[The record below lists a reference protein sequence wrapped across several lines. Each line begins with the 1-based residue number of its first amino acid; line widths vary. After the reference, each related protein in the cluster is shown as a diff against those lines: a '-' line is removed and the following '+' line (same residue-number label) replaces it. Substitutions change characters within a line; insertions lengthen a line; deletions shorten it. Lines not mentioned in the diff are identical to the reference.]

1 MAIEIDITAGKS
13 ITELRTMLRETKDE
27 LATLGSDTPGFAQA
41 AAKAGQIKDAMKD
54 VNEQV
59 AIFSGGSNFEQA
71 GTALG
76 QLKDSILSLD
86 FEGAAQKGKALTDIV
101 GKMSFS
107 GAAKGV
113 KDLGTTFMSLG
124 KALLTNPLFLLAAVI
139 VAIVAA
145 VMILMNKLGL
155 LKPILN
161 AIKAVVGAIVSAFEA
176 LTDAM
181 GLTNN
186 AGIAAAEDEKKRS
199 EQRMD
204 DLNAELELRK
214 SIFDKTKDLT
224 IQEAEMFTALT
235 GIKTDTLTEVQDLEL
250 QTMDSRKDAA
260 YKALDLAKET
270 YDEDSDEYKEAL
282 AKKEE
287 AVAAFTKFEQD
298 LAIARYNTSLGID
311 KQLKM
316 LQAGAIAG
324 EKERSKAFLDIQ
336 EQEALARL
344 DTAIKNQK
352 DLSFL
357 GTTQAQRDQATEDIK
372 KLEQSKTL
380 IIADFAKK
388 RKEIDTKAAAGVAAT
403 AKSAA
408 DSSRNAADKAK
419 AERERLAAEALK
431 ELRQD
436 NKLKL
441 DELKEGTQAYLNE
454 QLAGNTRELD
464 LIKKKQKSLKMS
476 DKDLKLYINDYND
489 KAIALQAAFNNK
501 KLEEDNKA
509 AIKTLQFNKDNAQT
523 SAELRAAE
531 LALIEETSRQA
542 LQTSQNEYKLKLE
555 GLVAGGE
562 EQKKVLEAQATDEK
576 IIAENL
582 KKEKAAIRLS
592 ELEEVI
598 EFGNAQRVTAETA
611 AATAISAQE
620 FELQQ
625 FKGKQQEK
633 IALMMAYYETLD
645 KQLLKQKNDALK
657 VLNDE
662 QSVIEAK
669 IAAGIVLSN
678 AELERTKT
686 IEAEKAAIEEQYR
699 QAKIIADK
707 TAEDTIEAT
716 RREKFD
722 KTREDASAYAD
733 GAAELLT
740 MISDIQ
746 NADLETQTNK
756 MKARHEAELAGLE
769 EGSEAYT
776 EAKKRQAKE
785 EEDLAKKVFE
795 INKKQQIAGAVIQG
809 FQAVLAAYS
818 SGSAIPVIGSVMGPV
833 FAGIA
838 AIAAAKNIQRI
849 QSTTFGSSATPSAP
863 SAATAAIPGSDTSST
878 PSFGLFG
885 QGNNQNT
892 TNASPQPLNVQN
904 NLQVTAVVSESE
916 ITSTQQRVARF
927 KNSAEL

>member
-41 AAKAGQIKDAMKD
+41 AAKAGAIKDAMKD

-76 QLKDSILSLD
+76 QLKDSIMSLD
-86 FEGAAQKGKALTDIV
+86 FEGAAEKGKALTDIV

-145 VMILMNKLGL
+145 VVMLMNKMGL

-161 AIKAVVGAIVSAFEA
+161 AIKAVVGAIVDAFEA

-186 AGIAAAEDEKKRS
+186 AGIEAAEEEKKRS
-199 EQRMD
+199 EVRMN

-214 SIFDKTKDLT
+214 SIYDKTKDLT

-235 GIKTDTLTEVQDLEL
+235 GIKTDTLTEVQELEV
-250 QTMDSRKDAA
+250 QTLDARKDAA
-260 YKALDLAKET
+260 YAALDVAKET
-270 YDEDSDEYKEAL
+270 YGEDSDEYKEAL
-282 AKKEE
+282 EKKEQ
-287 AVAAFTKFEQD
+287 AVASFTKFEQD

-324 EKERSKAFLDIQ
+324 EKERSKAFLNIQ
-336 EQEALARL
+336 EQEALAKL

-380 IIADFAKK
+380 IIADFANK
-388 RKEIDTKAAAGVAAT
+388 RKEIDTKAAAGVTAT

-408 DSSRNAADKAK
+408 DNSRNAAEKDK

-431 ELRQD
+431 ELKQD

-441 DELKEGTQAYLNE
+441 DELKEGTQAYLTE

-464 LIKKKQKSLKMS
+464 LIKKKKTSLKMS

-489 KAIALQAAFNNK
+489 KAIALQAAFNNIMR
-501 KLEEDNKA
+501 EEDNKS
-509 AIKTLQFNKDNAQT
+509 AIKNLELAKENAQT

-542 LQTSQNEYKLKLE
+542 LETSRNEYKLKLE
-555 GLVAGGE
+555 GLVVGGE

-582 KKEKAAIRLS
+582 KKEKATIRLS
-592 ELEEVI
+592 ELEEAVT
-598 EFGNAQRVTAETA
+598 FANAQRVTAETA
-611 AATAISAQE
+611 AATALSVQE
-620 FELQQ
+620 FELEQ
-625 FKGKQQEK
+625 FKGKQKEK
-633 IALMMAYYETLD
+633 IALMMTYYDALD
-645 KQLLKQKNDALK
+645 KQLLQQKNDALK

-662 QSVIEAK
+662 KAIIDAK
-669 IAAGIVLSN
+669 VAAGIILSN

-722 KTREDASAYAD
+722 KAREDASAYAD

-756 MKARHEAELAGLE
+756 MKAKHEAELAGLE
-769 EGSEAYT
+769 EGSEAYA

-809 FQAVLAAYS
+809 IQAVLAAYS

-849 QSTTFGSSATPSAP
+849 QSTTFGSSSTPSAP
-863 SAATAAIPGSDTSST
+863 SASTASVPSSNTTST

-892 TNASPQPLNVQN
+892 VNASQQPVNVQN
-904 NLQVTAVVSESE
+904 NLQVQAYVSESE
-916 ITSTQQRVARF
+916 ITNTQKRVARF
-927 KNSAEL
+927 RTSAEL

>member
-41 AAKAGQIKDAMKD
+41 AAKAGAIKDAMKD

-76 QLKDSILSLD
+76 QLKDSIMSLD
-86 FEGAAQKGKALTDIV
+86 FEGAAEKGKALTDIV

-145 VMILMNKLGL
+145 VVMLMNKMGL

-161 AIKAVVGAIVSAFEA
+161 AIKAVVGAIVDAFEA

-186 AGIAAAEDEKKRS
+186 AGIEAAEEEKKRS
-199 EQRMD
+199 EVRMN

-214 SIFDKTKDLT
+214 SIYDKTKDLT

-235 GIKTDTLTEVQDLEL
+235 GIKTDTLTEVQELEV
-250 QTMDSRKDAA
+250 QTLDARKDAA
-260 YKALDLAKET
+260 YAALDVAKET
-270 YDEDSDEYKEAL
+270 YGEDSDEYKEAL
-282 AKKEE
+282 EKKEQ
-287 AVAAFTKFEQD
+287 AVASFTKFEQD

-324 EKERSKAFLDIQ
+324 EKERSKAFLNIQ
-336 EQEALARL
+336 EQEALAKL

-408 DSSRNAADKAK
+408 DNSRNAAEKAK

-431 ELRQD
+431 ELKQD

-441 DELKEGTQAYLNE
+441 DELKEGTQAYLTE

-464 LIKKKQKSLKMS
+464 LIKKKKTSLKMS

-501 KLEEDNKA
+501 MREEDNKS
-509 AIKTLQFNKDNAQT
+509 AIKNLELAKENAQT

-555 GLVAGGE
+555 GLVVGGE

-582 KKEKAAIRLS
+582 KKEKATIRLS
-592 ELEEVI
+592 ELEEAVT
-598 EFGNAQRVTAETA
+598 FANAQRVTAETA
-611 AATAISAQE
+611 AATALSVQE
-620 FELQQ
+620 FELEQ
-625 FKGKQQEK
+625 FKGKQKEK
-633 IALMMAYYETLD
+633 ITLMMTYYNALD
-645 KQLLKQKNDALK
+645 KQLLQQKNDALK

-662 QSVIEAK
+662 KAIIDAK
-669 IAAGIVLSN
+669 VAAGIILSN

-699 QAKIIADK
+699 QAKIVADK

-722 KTREDASAYAD
+722 KAREDASAYAD

-756 MKARHEAELAGLE
+756 MKAKHEAELAGLE
-769 EGSEAYT
+769 EGSEAYA

-809 FQAVLAAYS
+809 IQAVLAAYS

-849 QSTTFGSSATPSAP
+849 QSTTFGSSSTPSAP
-863 SAATAAIPGSDTSST
+863 SASTASVPSSNTTST

-892 TNASPQPLNVQN
+892 VNASQQPVNVQN
-904 NLQVTAVVSESE
+904 NLQVQAYVSESE
-916 ITSTQQRVARF
+916 ITNTQKRVARF
-927 KNSAEL
+927 RTSAEL